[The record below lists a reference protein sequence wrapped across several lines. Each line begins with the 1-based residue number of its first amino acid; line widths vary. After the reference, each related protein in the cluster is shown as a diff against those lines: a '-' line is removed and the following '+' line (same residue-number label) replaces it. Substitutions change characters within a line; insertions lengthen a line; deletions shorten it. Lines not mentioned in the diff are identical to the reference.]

1 MSLIDRGDYSI
12 YGVKKVKSASSFIK
26 MHAVKSAKSR
36 SVIMEAEATTLLKFI
51 KGNQKNQLVIPIYQR
66 LYSWEKEQ
74 CKELWDDIIKIGG
87 NDKMD
92 GHFIGSILYV
102 LDGITHSDNA
112 LLIIDGQQRLTTIT
126 LLLTALRDHL
136 NDEDEFLEKFSCQKI
151 ESDYLINSDKDGDKK
166 FRLILSESDK
176 DTLLSLID
184 ENRRKPSEP
193 SSKIMENF
201 KLFEEWVSNTNKL
214 ETIFKGLEKLMI
226 VWIALKKEK
235 NDPQLI
241 FESMNSKGIELTQTD
256 LIRNY
261 IVMETEIEKQEGFY
275 NKYWRAMEE
284 EFKQNKKWFDRFV
297 RHYLTIK
304 TREIPNINKVY
315 VALKDYRQ
323 KEGIG
328 IEDLLKDLQKYCGY
342 FCQIVFKKEANKDL
356 NKALGFLV
364 DLEMDVIYPLLL
376 ELYSDYSDG
385 VLSKADFIPI
395 IALIESY
402 ICRRAVCGLGTNSLN
417 KVFPSFTKHI
427 QKDEYFKSLKAHF
440 GYLTEKQRFP
450 NNDEFKKLFITIDF
464 YHFKKREYFFERLEN
479 FERKERVYTHEYT
492 IEHIMPQTLTEDTK
506 EWERDLGENFKE
518 IHDKYLH
525 TIGNLTLTGYNSEY
539 SNKSFQEK
547 RDMEGG
553 FKDSPLRLNQGLRDL
568 KSFGEEEIKKRANDL
583 ADLALKIW
591 TYPKLDAETLE
602 KYKPKKDKKEKK
614 VYDLNSYKFGSH
626 SRELFD
632 ILSKGIKAL
641 DEKIVENFNQDYIS
655 YKFSKN
661 FVDIVAQ
668 TKDLKL
674 YLNMPFYELQD
685 EKNLARD
692 MTNKGHLGN
701 GDIEVKLETKENIP
715 YCLGLIKQALEK
727 QMGGRNRQ

>member
-1 MSLIDRGDYSI
+1 MKAD
-12 YGVKKVKSASSFIK
+12 
-26 MHAVKSAKSR
+26 
-36 SVIMEAEATTLLKFI
+36 ATTLLKFI
-51 KGNQKNQLVIPIYQR
+51 EDNQKNQLVIPIYQR
-66 LYSWEKEQ
+66 VYSWEKEQ
-74 CKELWDDIIKIGG
+74 CKQLWDDIIKIGG
-87 NDKMD
+87 DDKMD

-102 LDGITHSDNA
+102 LEGITHSDNA

-126 LLLTALRDHL
+126 LLLTALRNHLSDEVRRKEIEDH
-136 NDEDEFLEKFSCQKI
+136 
-151 ESDYLINSDKDGDKK
+151 YLINSDKDGDKK
-166 FRLILSESDK
+166 FRLILSDSDK

-184 ENRRKPSEP
+184 KDKRKPSEP
-193 SSKIMENF
+193 SSKIVENF
-201 KLFEEWVSNTNKL
+201 KLFEEWVSNTDKL
-214 ETIFKGLEKLMI
+214 EMIFKGLEKLMI
-226 VWIALKKEK
+226 VEIALEK
-235 NDPQLI
+235 GKDDPQLI

-284 EFKQNKKWFDRFV
+284 DFKQNKKLFDRFV

-304 TREIPNINKVY
+304 IREVPNINKVY
-315 VALKDYRQ
+315 VAFKDYRQ

-342 FCQIVFKKEANKDL
+342 FCQIVFKKEADEDL

-376 ELYSDYSDG
+376 ELYSDYSDK
-385 VLSKADFIPI
+385 VLSKADFKSS

-402 ICRRAVCGLGTNSLN
+402 IFRRAVCGLGTNSLN
-417 KVFPSFTKHI
+417 KVFPSFAKHI

-440 GYLTEKQRFP
+440 GSLTEKQRFP
-450 NNDEFKKLFITIDF
+450 NNDEFKDCFITIDF
-464 YHFKKREYFFERLEN
+464 YSFKKNRYFFERLEN
-479 FERKERVYTHEYT
+479 FDRKERVYTREYT
-492 IEHIMPQTLTEDTK
+492 TEHIMPQTLTEQWK
-506 EWERDLGENFKE
+506 KDLGQDHER
-518 IHDKYLH
+518 IHTQYLH
-525 TIGNLTLTGYNSEY
+525 TIGNLTLTGYNPEY

-547 RDMEGG
+547 RGMEKG
-553 FKDSPLRLNQGLRDL
+553 FKNSPLRLNQGLRRDL
-568 KSFGEEEIKKRANDL
+568 ESFGEEEIKKRANDL

-591 TYPKLDAETLE
+591 TYPNLDAETLE

-614 VYDLNSYKFGSH
+614 VYDLNSYKFSSR

-632 ILSKGIKAL
+632 ILSKEIKAL
-641 DEKIVENFNQDYIS
+641 DERITENFNQEYIS
-655 YKFSKN
+655 CVFDKN
-661 FVDIVAQ
+661 FVDIVVQ
-668 TKDLKL
+668 DKGLKL
-674 YLNMPFYELQD
+674 YLNMKFNELQD

-692 MTNKGHLGN
+692 MTSKGHLGN

-727 QMGGRNRQ
+727 QMDGRNRQ

>member
-1 MSLIDRGDYSI
+1 
-12 YGVKKVKSASSFIK
+12 
-26 MHAVKSAKSR
+26 
-36 SVIMEAEATTLLKFI
+36 MEAGVTTLLKFI
-51 KGNQKNQLVIPIYQR
+51 KDNQKNQLVIPIYQR
-66 LYSWEKEQ
+66 LYSWDKEQ
-74 CKELWDDIIKIGG
+74 CKQLWDDIIKIGG

-102 LDGITHSDNA
+102 LDRITHSNNA

-126 LLLTALRDHL
+126 LLLIALRNHL
-136 NDEDEFLEKFSCQKI
+136 SDEVKRKEI
-151 ESDYLINSDKDGDKK
+151 ENHYLINSDKDGDKK

-184 ENRRKPSEP
+184 KDRRKPSEP
-193 SSKIMENF
+193 SSKIVENF
-201 KLFEEWVSNTNKL
+201 KLFEEWISKNTNKL
-214 ETIFKGLEKLMI
+214 ETIFKGLDKLMI
-226 VWIALKKEK
+226 VEIALDKGK
-235 NDPQLI
+235 DDSQLI
-241 FESMNSKGIELTQTD
+241 FESMNSKGMELTQTD

-261 IVMETEIEKQEGFY
+261 IIMETETEKQEGFY

-284 EFKQNKKWFDRFV
+284 NFKQNKKWFDRFV

-315 VALKDYRQ
+315 AAFKDYRQ
-323 KEGIG
+323 KERIG

-342 FCQIVFKKEANKDL
+342 FCRIVFKKEADKDL

-385 VLSKADFIPI
+385 VLSKDDFRRSID
-395 IALIESY
+395 LIESY

-417 KVFPSFTKHI
+417 KVFPSFTRHI

-440 GYLTEKQRFP
+440 GSLTEKQRFP
-450 NNDEFKKLFITIDF
+450 NNDEFRNLFIKIDF
-464 YHFKKREYFFERLEN
+464 YNFQKKKYFFERLN
-479 FERKERVYTHEYT
+479 FDRKEPVNTQECT
-492 IEHIMPQTLTEDTK
+492 IEHIMPQKLTE
-506 EWERDLGENFKE
+506 EWERDLGENFQE

-525 TIGNLTLTGYNSEY
+525 TIGNLTLTGYNPEY
-539 SNKSFQEK
+539 SNNSFQKK

-568 KSFGEEEIKKRANDL
+568 ESFGEEEIKKRANDL
-583 ADLALKIW
+583 ADLALEIW
-591 TYPKLDAETLE
+591 TYPNLNAETLE
-602 KYKPKKDKKEKK
+602 KYKPKKDKKEEK
-614 VYDLNSYKFGSH
+614 VYGLDSYNFGSH

-632 ILSKGIKAL
+632 ILSKEIKAL
-641 DEKIVENFNQDYIS
+641 DEKIAEKFNQDYIS
-655 YKFSKN
+655 YKFNKN
-661 FVDIVAQ
+661 FVDVVVQ

-674 YLNMPFYELQD
+674 YLNMKFNELQD

>member
-1 MSLIDRGDYSI
+1 
-12 YGVKKVKSASSFIK
+12 
-26 MHAVKSAKSR
+26 
-36 SVIMEAEATTLLKFI
+36 MEAHATPLLKFI
-51 KGNQKNQLVIPIYQR
+51 KDNQKNQLVIPIYQR
-66 LYSWEKEQ
+66 VYSWEKEQ

-87 NDKMD
+87 DDQMN

-126 LLLTALRDHL
+126 LLLTALRDHWS
-136 NDEDEFLEKFSCQKI
+136 DKRKEIED
-151 ESDYLINSDKDGDKK
+151 DYLINSDKDGDKK
-166 FRLILSESDK
+166 FRLILSDSDK

-184 ENRRKPSEP
+184 KDKRKPSEP
-193 SSKIMENF
+193 SSKIVENF
-201 KLFEEWVSNTNKL
+201 KFFEKWISENTNKL

-226 VWIALKKEK
+226 VYIALEK
-235 NDPQLI
+235 GKDDPQLI
-241 FESMNSKGIELTQTD
+241 FESMNSKGMELSQTD

-261 IVMETEIEKQEGFY
+261 IVMETEVEKREGFY

-284 EFKQNKKWFDRFV
+284 EFEQNKKLFDRFV

-304 TREIPNINKVY
+304 TRDIPNINKVY
-315 VALKDYRQ
+315 VAFKDYRQ

-342 FCQIVFKKEANKDL
+342 FCQIVFKKEADKDL

-364 DLEMDVIYPLLL
+364 DLEMDVVYPLLL

-385 VLSKADFIPI
+385 VLSKDDFIRS

-402 ICRRAVCGLGTNSLN
+402 ICRRAVCGLGANSLN
-417 KVFPSFTKHI
+417 KVFLSFTKHI

-450 NNDEFKKLFITIDF
+450 NNDEFKNLFITIDF
-464 YHFKKREYFFERLEN
+464 YKFKKREYFFERLEN
-479 FERKERVYTHEYT
+479 FDTKEPVNTQKCT
-492 IEHIMPQTLTEDTK
+492 IEHIMPQTLTE
-506 EWERDLGENFKE
+506 EWERDLGENFQA

-525 TIGNLTLTGYNSEY
+525 TIGNLTLTGYNQEY
-539 SNKSFQEK
+539 SNNSFQEK
-547 RDMEGG
+547 RDMEKG

-568 KSFGEEEIKKRANDL
+568 ESFGEEEIKKRANDL

-591 TYPKLDAETLE
+591 TYPNLDAETLE

-614 VYDLNSYKFGSH
+614 VYDLSSYKFGSH

-632 ILSKGIKAL
+632 ILSKEIKAL
-641 DEKIVENFNQDYIS
+641 DERITESFMKAYIA
-655 YKFSKN
+655 YKFKTN
-661 FVDIVAQ
+661 FVDIVVQ
-668 TKDLKL
+668 NKDLKL
-674 YLNMPFYELQD
+674 YLNMKFNELQD
-685 EKNLARD
+685 EKNLASD
-692 MTNKGHLGN
+692 ATNKHHNGN
-701 GDIEVKLETKENIP
+701 GDIEVKLETKENIL

>member
-12 YGVKKVKSASSFIK
+12 YGVKKVKSVSSFIK

-36 SVIMEAEATTLLKFI
+36 SAIMEAYATTLLNFI
-51 KGNQKNQLVIPIYQR
+51 KDNQKNQLVIPIYQR
-66 LYSWEKEQ
+66 LYSWEKKQCEQ
-74 CKELWDDIIKIGG
+74 LWDDIIKIGG

-102 LDGITHSDNA
+102 LDRITHSNNA

-126 LLLTALRDHL
+126 LLLIALRNHLSDEVKREEIEDH
-136 NDEDEFLEKFSCQKI
+136 
-151 ESDYLINSDKDGDKK
+151 YLINSDKDGDKK

-184 ENRRKPSEP
+184 KDRRKPSEP
-193 SSKIMENF
+193 SSKIVKNF
-201 KLFEEWVSNTNKL
+201 KLFEEWVSKNIDKL
-214 ETIFKGLEKLMI
+214 ETIFKGLDKLMI
-226 VWIALKKEK
+226 VEIALEK
-235 NDPQLI
+235 GKDDPQLI
-241 FESMNSKGIELTQTD
+241 FESMNSKGVELTQTD
-256 LIRNY
+256 LTRNY

-275 NKYWRAMEE
+275 NKYWRAIEE
-284 EFKQNKKWFDRFV
+284 EFKQNKKLFDRFV

-304 TREIPNINKVY
+304 TREIPKINEVY
-315 VALKDYRQ
+315 VKLKDYRQ

-342 FCQIVFKKEANKDL
+342 FCQIAFKKEANEDL

-385 VLSKADFIPI
+385 VLSKDDFRRS

-402 ICRRAVCGLGTNSLN
+402 ICRRKVCGIPPNGLN
-417 KVFPSFTKHI
+417 KFFASFARYI
-427 QKDEYFKSLKAHF
+427 QKDEYFKSLEAHF
-440 GYLTEKQRFP
+440 LLLKGNQRFP
-450 NNDEFKKLFITIDF
+450 NNDEFRNLFITIDF
-464 YHFKKREYFFERLEN
+464 YNSKEKKYFFERLEN
-479 FERKERVYTHEYT
+479 FDTKEPVNTQKCT
-492 IEHIMPQTLTEDTK
+492 IEHIMPRELTE
-506 EWERDLGENFKE
+506 EWERDLGENFQE

-525 TIGNLTLTGYNSEY
+525 TIGNLTLTGYNSTY

-547 RDMEGG
+547 QGMEKG

-568 KSFGEEEIKKRANDL
+568 ESFGEEEIKKRAKDL

-591 TYPKLDAETLE
+591 TYPNLNAETLE

-632 ILSKGIKAL
+632 ILRKEIKAL
-641 DEKIVENFNQDYIS
+641 DEKIAEKFNKMYIS

-661 FVDIVAQ
+661 FVDIVPQ
-668 TKDLKL
+668 KNELKL
-674 YLNMPFYELQD
+674 CLHMKFNELQD

-692 MTNKGHLGN
+692 MTNRGHWGN
-701 GDIEVKLETKENIP
+701 GGIEVKLETKENIP

>member
-1 MSLIDRGDYSI
+1 MKADKNTLLN
-12 YGVKKVKSASSFIK
+12 FIK
-26 MHAVKSAKSR
+26 D
-36 SVIMEAEATTLLKFI
+36 
-51 KGNQKNQLVIPIYQR
+51 NQKNQLVIPIYQR

-74 CKELWDDIIKIGG
+74 CKQLWDDIIKVGG

-102 LDGITHSDNA
+102 LDGFTHSDNP

-136 NDEDEFLEKFSCQKI
+136 NDEYEFLKKFSYQKI
-151 ESDYLINSDKDGDKK
+151 QNDYLINSDKDGDKK

-184 ENRRKPSEP
+184 KDKRKPSEP
-193 SSKIMENF
+193 SSKIVENF
-201 KLFEEWVSNTNKL
+201 KLFEEWVSNTDEL

-226 VWIALKKEK
+226 VEIALEK
-235 NDPQLI
+235 GKDDPQLI
-241 FESMNSKGIELTQTD
+241 FESMNSKGMELTQTD

-261 IVMETEIEKQEGFY
+261 IVMETEIEKQEFFY
-275 NKYWRAMEE
+275 NKYWRAMEK

-304 TREIPNINKVY
+304 TREIPKINKVY
-315 VALKDYRQ
+315 VAFKDYRQ

-342 FCQIVFKKEANKDL
+342 FCRIVFKKEADKDL

-385 VLSKADFIPI
+385 VLSKDDFRRS

-402 ICRRAVCGLGTNSLN
+402 ICRRAVCGLGANSLN

-440 GYLTEKQRFP
+440 GYLTKKQRFP
-450 NNDEFKKLFITIDF
+450 NNDEFKDLFITIDF
-464 YHFKKREYFFERLEN
+464 YKFRKKEYFFERLEN
-479 FERKERVYTHEYT
+479 FDRKERVYTHEYT
-492 IEHIMPQTLTEDTK
+492 TEHIMPQTLTE
-506 EWERDLGENFKE
+506 EWERDLGENFQE
-518 IHDKYLH
+518 IHNKYLH
-525 TIGNLTLTGYNSEY
+525 TIGNLTLTGYNPEY

-547 RDMEGG
+547 QGMEKG
-553 FKDSPLRLNQGLRDL
+553 FKNSPLRLNQSLRDL

-614 VYDLNSYKFGSH
+614 VYDLSSYKFRSR

-641 DEKIVENFNQDYIS
+641 DERITESFMNAYIA
-655 YKFSKN
+655 YKFKTN
-661 FVDIVAQ
+661 FVDIVVQ

-674 YLNMPFYELQD
+674 YLNMKFNELQD
-685 EKNLARD
+685 EKNLASD
-692 MTNKGHLGN
+692 ATNKHHNGN
-701 GDIEVKLETKENIP
+701 GNIEVKLETKENIP

>member
-1 MSLIDRGDYSI
+1 
-12 YGVKKVKSASSFIK
+12 
-26 MHAVKSAKSR
+26 
-36 SVIMEAEATTLLKFI
+36 MEADVTTLLNFI
-51 KGNQKNQLVIPIYQR
+51 KGNQNNQLVIPIYQR
-66 LYSWEKEQ
+66 LYSWDKEQ
-74 CKELWDDIIKIGG
+74 CKQLWDDIVKTGG
-87 NDKMD
+87 SDQIE

-102 LDGITHSDNA
+102 LDGITHSDNT

-126 LLLTALRDHL
+126 LLLTALRDHWS
-136 NDEDEFLEKFSCQKI
+136 DKRKEI
-151 ESDYLINSDKDGDKK
+151 ENHYLINSDKDGDKK
-166 FRLILSESDK
+166 FRLILSEPDK
-176 DTLLSLID
+176 DTLIYLID
-184 ENRRKPSEP
+184 KDRRKPSDP

-201 KLFEEWVSNTNKL
+201 KLFEEWIRKNTDKL
-214 ETIFKGLEKLMI
+214 ETIFKGLDKLTI
-226 VWIALKKEK
+226 VWISLEKKD
-235 NDPQLI
+235 DPQLV

-284 EFKQNKKWFDRFV
+284 DFKQNKKLFDRFV

-304 TREIPNINKVY
+304 TKIPNINKVY
-315 VALKDYRQ
+315 VAFKDYWQ

-342 FCQIVFKKEANKDL
+342 FCQIVFKKEADKDL

-450 NNDEFKKLFITIDF
+450 NNDEFKDCFITIDF
-464 YHFKKREYFFERLEN
+464 YKFQKNRYFFERLEN

-492 IEHIMPQTLTEDTK
+492 IEHIMPQTLKE
-506 EWERDLGENFKE
+506 EWERDLGENFQE

-525 TIGNLTLTGYNSEY
+525 TIGNLTLTGYNTEY
-539 SNKSFQEK
+539 SNNSFQEK
-547 RDMEGG
+547 RDMEKG

-602 KYKPKKDKKEKK
+602 KCKPKKDKKEKK
-614 VYDLNSYKFGSH
+614 VYDLSSYKFGSH

-632 ILSKGIKAL
+632 ILSKEIKAL
-641 DEKIVENFNQDYIS
+641 DERITESFMKAYIT
-655 YKFSKN
+655 YKFNTIFTSIVPSK
-661 FVDIVAQ
+661 DEL
-668 TKDLKL
+668 TLMLKIK
-674 YLNMPFYELQD
+674 FSELQNEIK
-685 EKNLARD
+685 EKLTIRD
-692 MTNKGHLGN
+692 VSNIGHACV
-701 GDIEVKLETKENIP
+701 GDIEVKLETKEDIP

>member
-1 MSLIDRGDYSI
+1 MKAD
-12 YGVKKVKSASSFIK
+12 
-26 MHAVKSAKSR
+26 
-36 SVIMEAEATTLLKFI
+36 ATTLLRFFEE
-51 KGNQKNQLVIPIYQR
+51 NQNNQFVIPIYQR
-66 LYSWEKEQ
+66 LYSWKKEQ
-74 CKELWDDIIKIGG
+74 CKQLWDDIIKIGG
-87 NDKMD
+87 NDKMN

-102 LDGITHSDNA
+102 RVDATHSSP

-126 LLLTALRDHL
+126 LLFIALRNHL
-136 NDEDEFLEKFSCQKI
+136 SEEVEILEKFSRKEI
-151 ESDYLINSDKDGDKK
+151 ESYLINSDKDGDKK

-184 ENRRKPSEP
+184 KDRRKPSEP
-193 SSKIMENF
+193 SLKIMENF
-201 KLFEEWVSNTNKL
+201 KLFEEWIRKNTDKL

-226 VWIALKKEK
+226 VWIALEK
-235 NDPQLI
+235 GKDDPQLI

-261 IVMETEIEKQEGFY
+261 IVMETEVEKQEDFY
-275 NKYWRAMEE
+275 NQYWRAMEE
-284 EFKQNKKWFDRFV
+284 NFKQSEKQSKKEDLFNKFV

-304 TREIPNINKVY
+304 TGKIPNEKRVY
-315 VALKDYRQ
+315 EAFKDYQQ
-323 KEGIG
+323 KEGIE

-342 FCQIVFKKEANKDL
+342 FCQIAFKKEADKDL
-356 NKALGFLV
+356 NKALSFLV
-364 DLEMDVIYPLLL
+364 DLEMDVVYPLLL

-385 VLSKADFIPI
+385 VLSKQDFIPI

-402 ICRRAVCGLGTNSLN
+402 IFRRAVCGLGANSLN

-464 YHFKKREYFFERLEN
+464 YHFKRKKYFFERLEN
-479 FERKERVYTHEYT
+479 FNTKEPVNTKECT
-492 IEHIMPQTLTEDTK
+492 IEHIMPQTLTS
-506 EWERDLGENFKE
+506 EWKRDLGENFQA

-525 TIGNLTLTGYNSEY
+525 TIGNLTLTGYNKEY
-539 SNKSFQEK
+539 SNNSFQEK
-547 RDMEGG
+547 RDMEKG
-553 FKDSPLRLNQGLRDL
+553 FKQSSLKLNQGLKDL
-568 KSFGEEEIKKRANDL
+568 EVFGEKQIEKRANDL
-583 ADLALKIW
+583 ADWALKIW

-602 KYKPKKDKKEKK
+602 KYKPKKEKK
-614 VYDLNSYKFGSH
+614 VYDLSSYKFGSH

-632 ILSKGIKAL
+632 ILSKEIKAL
-641 DEKIVENFNQDYIS
+641 DERITEKFNQEYIS
-655 YKFSKN
+655 YKFKTN
-661 FVDIVAQ
+661 FVDIVVQ

-674 YLNMPFYELQD
+674 YLNMKFHELQD
-685 EKNLARD
+685 EKNLASD
-692 MTNKGHLGN
+692 MTDKHHNGN
-701 GDIEVKLETKENIP
+701 GDIEIKLETKESIP

>member
-1 MSLIDRGDYSI
+1 MKAD
-12 YGVKKVKSASSFIK
+12 
-26 MHAVKSAKSR
+26 
-36 SVIMEAEATTLLKFI
+36 ATPLLNFI

-66 LYSWEKEQ
+66 VYSWEKEQ
-74 CKELWDDIIKIGG
+74 CKQLWDDIIKIGG

-92 GHFIGSILYV
+92 RHFIGSILYV
-102 LDGITHSDNA
+102 LDGITHSDNV

-126 LLLTALRDHL
+126 LLLTALRDHWS
-136 NDEDEFLEKFSCQKI
+136 DKCKEI
-151 ESDYLINSDKDGDKK
+151 ENHYLINSNKDGDKK

-176 DTLLSLID
+176 DTLLYLID
-184 ENRRKPSEP
+184 KDKRKPSEL
-193 SSKIMENF
+193 SLKIVENF
-201 KLFEEWVSNTNKL
+201 KLFEEWVSNTDKL

-226 VWIALKKEK
+226 VEIALKKGK
-235 NDPQLI
+235 DDPQLV
-241 FESMNSKGIELTQTD
+241 FESMNSKGIDLTQTD

-261 IVMETEIEKQEGFY
+261 ILMGLEPEKQKIFY
-275 NKYWRAMEE
+275 KKYWRAMEE
-284 EFKQNKKWFDRFV
+284 DFKQNETLFNRFV

-315 VALKDYRQ
+315 EAFKRYQQER
-323 KEGIG
+323 G
-328 IEDLLKDLQKYCGY
+328 IETEALLQDLQKYCGF
-342 FCQIVFKKEANKDL
+342 FCQIVFKKEDDKDL

-364 DLEMDVIYPLLL
+364 DLERDVIYPLLL

-385 VLSKADFIPI
+385 VLSKQDFIPI
-395 IALIESY
+395 IYLTESY
-402 ICRRAVCGLGTNSLN
+402 ICRRAVCGLGTNGLN
-417 KVFPSFTKHI
+417 KIFASFTKKI
-427 QKDEYFKSLKAHF
+427 NKDQYLESIKAHF
-440 GYLTEKQRFP
+440 LSLETTKGKFP
-450 NNDEFKKLFITIDF
+450 KDSEFKNLFITIDF
-464 YHFKKREYFFERLEN
+464 YNLKEKKYFFERLEN

-492 IEHIMPQTLTEDTK
+492 TEHIMPQKLTEETE

-539 SNKSFQEK
+539 SNKSFKEK
-547 RDMEGG
+547 QGMEKG

-568 KSFGEEEIKKRANDL
+568 ESFGEEEIKKRANDL

-602 KYKPKKDKKEKK
+602 KYKPKKEKK
-614 VYDLNSYKFGSH
+614 AYDLSSYKFGSH

-632 ILSKGIKAL
+632 ILREKIKAF
-641 DEKIVENFNQDYIS
+641 DEKILEKFNKMCIS
-655 YKFSKN
+655 YKFDTN
-661 FVDIVAQ
+661 FVSIVP
-668 TKDLKL
+668 LKNGGLNL

-685 EKNLARD
+685 EKNLARKA
-692 MTNKGHLGN
+692 KGNYGN

>member
-1 MSLIDRGDYSI
+1 MKAD
-12 YGVKKVKSASSFIK
+12 
-26 MHAVKSAKSR
+26 
-36 SVIMEAEATTLLKFI
+36 ATPLLKFI
-51 KGNQKNQLVIPIYQR
+51 KDNQKNQLVIPIYQR
-66 LYSWEKEQ
+66 VYSWEKEQ

-102 LDGITHSDNA
+102 LDGIKHSDNA

-126 LLLTALRDHL
+126 LLLTALRDHWS
-136 NDEDEFLEKFSCQKI
+136 DKRKEIED
-151 ESDYLINSDKDGDKK
+151 DYLINSDKDGDKK
-166 FRLILSESDK
+166 FRLILSDSDK

-184 ENRRKPSEP
+184 KDRRKPSEP
-193 SSKIMENF
+193 SSKIVENF
-201 KLFEEWVSNTNKL
+201 KLFGEWISRISKKTGKL
-214 ETIFKGLEKLMI
+214 ETIFKGLKKLMI
-226 VWIALKKEK
+226 VEIALEK
-235 NDPQLI
+235 GKDDPQLI
-241 FESMNSKGIELTQTD
+241 FESMNSKGMELTQTD

-261 IVMETEIEKQEGFY
+261 IVMETEIEKKEGFY

-284 EFKQNKKWFDRFV
+284 EFKQNKKLFDRFV

-323 KEGIG
+323 KEGIA

-342 FCQIVFKKEANKDL
+342 FCRIVFKKEDDKDL
-356 NKALGFLV
+356 NKALSFLV

-440 GYLTEKQRFP
+440 GSLTEKQRFP
-450 NNDEFKKLFITIDF
+450 NDDEFKNSFIMIDF
-464 YHFKKREYFFERLEN
+464 YKFQKKEYFFERLEN
-479 FERKERVYTHEYT
+479 FDTKEPVNTKGLT
-492 IEHIMPQTLTEDTK
+492 IEHIMPQELTE

-518 IHDKYLH
+518 IHNKYLH
-525 TIGNLTLTGYNSEY
+525 TIGNLTKTGYNPEY
-539 SNKSFQEK
+539 RNKSFQEK
-547 RDMEGG
+547 RDMEKG
-553 FKDSPLRLNQGLRDL
+553 FKDSPLRLNQSLRDL

-583 ADLALKIW
+583 AHLALKIW
-591 TYPKLDAETLE
+591 IYPNLDAETQE
-602 KYKPKKDKKEKK
+602 KYKPKKEKKEKK
-614 VYDLNSYKFGSH
+614 VYDLSSYKFGSH

-641 DEKIVENFNQDYIS
+641 DERITESFMKAYIA
-655 YKFSKN
+655 YKFKTN
-661 FVDIVAQ
+661 FVDIVVQ
-668 TKDLKL
+668 NKDLKL
-674 YLNMPFYELQD
+674 YLNMKFNELQD
-685 EKNLARD
+685 EKNLASD
-692 MTNKGHLGN
+692 ATNKHHNGN
-701 GDIEVKLETKENIP
+701 GDIEVKLKTKENIP

>member
-1 MSLIDRGDYSI
+1 MKAD
-12 YGVKKVKSASSFIK
+12 V
-26 MHAVKSAKSR
+26 
-36 SVIMEAEATTLLKFI
+36 TTLLNFI
-51 KGNQKNQLVIPIYQR
+51 KDNQKNQLVIPIYQR

-74 CKELWDDIIKIGG
+74 CKQLWDDIIKIGG
-87 NDKMD
+87 DDKMD

-102 LDGITHSDNA
+102 LDRITHSNNV
-112 LLIIDGQQRLTTIT
+112 LFIIDGQQRLTTIT
-126 LLLTALRDHL
+126 LLLIALRNHLSDEVKRKEIEDH
-136 NDEDEFLEKFSCQKI
+136 
-151 ESDYLINSDKDGDKK
+151 YLINSDKDGDKK

-184 ENRRKPSEP
+184 KDKRKPSEP
-193 SSKIMENF
+193 SSKIVENF
-201 KLFEEWVSNTNKL
+201 KLFEEWIRKNTNQL

-226 VWIALKKEK
+226 VYIALEK
-235 NDPQLI
+235 GKDDPQLI

-261 IVMETEIEKQEGFY
+261 IVMETEIEKQKVFY
-275 NKYWRAMEE
+275 NKYWRTMEE

-304 TREIPNINKVY
+304 TRIPNINKVY

-342 FCQIVFKKEANKDL
+342 FCQIAFKKETDKDL

-376 ELYSDYSDG
+376 ELYSDYSDR

-440 GYLTEKQRFP
+440 GSLTEKQRFP
-450 NNDEFKKLFITIDF
+450 NNDEFKDCFITIDF
-464 YHFKKREYFFERLEN
+464 YSFKKKKYFFERLEN
-479 FERKERVYTHEYT
+479 FNTKEPVNTKEYT
-492 IEHIMPQTLTEDTK
+492 TEHIMPQTLTE
-506 EWERDLGENFKE
+506 EWERDLGENFQA

-525 TIGNLTLTGYNSEY
+525 TIGNLTLTGYNTEY
-539 SNKSFQEK
+539 SNRSFQEK
-547 RDMEGG
+547 KGMEKG
-553 FKDSPLRLNQGLRDL
+553 FKNSPLRLNQGLSDL

-591 TYPKLDAETLE
+591 TYPNLDAETLE
-602 KYKPKKDKKEKK
+602 KYKPKKDKKEKE
-614 VYDLNSYKFGSH
+614 VYNLSSYKFSSH

-632 ILSKGIKAL
+632 ILSKEIKAL
-641 DEKIVENFNQDYIS
+641 DERITENFNQDYIS

-661 FVDIVAQ
+661 FVDIVVQ
-668 TKDLKL
+668 NKDLKL
-674 YLNMPFYELQD
+674 YLNMKFNELQD

-701 GDIEVKLETKENIP
+701 GNIEVKLETKENIP

>member
-1 MSLIDRGDYSI
+1 MEADVITLLN
-12 YGVKKVKSASSFIK
+12 FIK
-26 MHAVKSAKSR
+26 D
-36 SVIMEAEATTLLKFI
+36 
-51 KGNQKNQLVIPIYQR
+51 NQKNQLVIPIYQR

-74 CKELWDDIIKIGG
+74 CKQLWDDIIKIGG

-92 GHFIGSILYV
+92 GHFIGSILYM
-102 LDGITHSDNA
+102 LDRITHSNNV

-126 LLLTALRDHL
+126 LLLVALRNHLSDEVKRKEIEDH
-136 NDEDEFLEKFSCQKI
+136 
-151 ESDYLINSDKDGDKK
+151 YLINSDKDGDKK

-176 DTLLSLID
+176 NTLLSLID
-184 ENRRKPSEP
+184 KDRRKPSES
-193 SSKIMENF
+193 SSKIVENF
-201 KLFEEWVSNTNKL
+201 KLFEEWVSNTDKL

-226 VWIALKKEK
+226 VGIALEK
-235 NDPQLI
+235 GKDEPQLI
-241 FESMNSKGIELTQTD
+241 FESMNSKGIELAQTD
-256 LIRNY
+256 LIRND
-261 IVMETEIEKQEGFY
+261 IVMETEIEKKEGFY

-284 EFKQNKKWFDRFV
+284 EFKQNKKLFDRFV

-315 VALKDYRQ
+315 VALKDYQQ
-323 KEGIG
+323 KERIG

-342 FCQIVFKKEANKDL
+342 FCRIIFKKEANKDL

-364 DLEMDVIYPLLL
+364 DLKMDVIYPLLL

-385 VLSKADFIPI
+385 VLSKDDFIPI

-440 GYLTEKQRFP
+440 CSLTEKQRFP
-450 NNDEFKKLFITIDF
+450 NNDEFKNLFITIDF
-464 YHFKKREYFFERLEN
+464 YKFKKNQYFFERLEK
-479 FERKERVYTHEYT
+479 FDTKEPVNTEGLT
-492 IEHIMPQTLTEDTK
+492 TEHIMPQELTE
-506 EWERDLGENFKE
+506 EWERDLGENFQE
-518 IHDKYLH
+518 IHNKYLH
-525 TIGNLTLTGYNSEY
+525 TIGNLTKTGYNSTY
-539 SNKSFQEK
+539 RDKSFQEK
-547 RDMEGG
+547 RGMEKG
-553 FKDSPLRLNQGLRDL
+553 FKNSPLRLNQSLRDL
-568 KSFGEEEIKKRANDL
+568 ESFGEEEIKKRANDL

-614 VYDLNSYKFGSH
+614 VYDLSSYKFGSH

-641 DEKIVENFNQDYIS
+641 DERITENFNQDYIS
-655 YKFSKN
+655 YKFKTN
-661 FVDIVAQ
+661 FVDIVVQ
-668 TKDLKL
+668 TENLKL
-674 YLNMPFYELQD
+674 YLNMKFNELQD

>member
-1 MSLIDRGDYSI
+1 
-12 YGVKKVKSASSFIK
+12 
-26 MHAVKSAKSR
+26 
-36 SVIMEAEATTLLKFI
+36 MEAKATTLLNFI
-51 KGNQKNQLVIPIYQR
+51 KDNQNNQLVIPIYQR

-74 CKELWDDIIKIGG
+74 CKQLWDDIIKIGG

-102 LDGITHSDNA
+102 LDGITHSNNA

-126 LLLTALRDHL
+126 LLLTALRNHLSDEVKRKEIEDH
-136 NDEDEFLEKFSCQKI
+136 
-151 ESDYLINSDKDGDKK
+151 YLINSDKDSDKK

-184 ENRRKPSEP
+184 KDRRKPSEL
-193 SSKIMENF
+193 SSKIVENF
-201 KLFEEWVSNTNKL
+201 KLFEEWVSKNTDEL

-226 VWIALKKEK
+226 VEIALEK
-235 NDPQLI
+235 RKDDPQLI
-241 FESMNSKGIELTQTD
+241 FESMNSKGMELAQTD

-284 EFKQNKKWFDRFV
+284 KFKQNKKWFDRFV

-304 TREIPNINKVY
+304 TRGIPNIDKVY

-356 NKALGFLV
+356 NKKANKELNKALGFLV
-364 DLEMDVIYPLLL
+364 DLETDVIYPLLL

-385 VLSKADFIPI
+385 VLSENDFKSSIE
-395 IALIESY
+395 LIESY
-402 ICRRAVCGLGTNSLN
+402 IFRRAVCGLGTNSLN
-417 KVFPSFTKHI
+417 KVFPSFTKKI
-427 QKDEYFKSLKAHF
+427 NKVQYLESIKAHF
-440 GYLTEKQRFP
+440 VCLTEKQRFP
-450 NNDEFKKLFITIDF
+450 NNDEFKNLFITIDF
-464 YHFKKREYFFERLEN
+464 YHFQKREYFLERLEN

-492 IEHIMPQTLTEDTK
+492 IEHIMPQKLTE
-506 EWERDLGENFKE
+506 EWEKDLGQDHER
-518 IHDKYLH
+518 IHTQYLH
-525 TIGNLTLTGYNSEY
+525 TIGNLTLTGYNPEY

-547 RDMEGG
+547 QGMEKG
-553 FKDSPLRLNQGLRDL
+553 FKDSPLRLNQSLRGLE
-568 KSFGEEEIKKRANDL
+568 SFGEKEIEKRANDL
-583 ADLALKIW
+583 ADWALKIW

-614 VYDLNSYKFGSH
+614 VYDLSSYKFGSH

-632 ILSKGIKAL
+632 ILRERIKAL

-655 YKFSKN
+655 YKFGKN
-661 FVDIVAQ
+661 FVDIVVQ
-668 TKDLKL
+668 NKDLKL
-674 YLNMPFYELQD
+674 YLNMKFNELQD

>member
-1 MSLIDRGDYSI
+1 
-12 YGVKKVKSASSFIK
+12 
-26 MHAVKSAKSR
+26 
-36 SVIMEAEATTLLKFI
+36 ME
-51 KGNQKNQLVIPIYQR
+51 
-66 LYSWEKEQ
+66 S
-74 CKELWDDIIKIGG
+74 
-87 NDKMD
+87 
-92 GHFIGSILYV
+92 
-102 LDGITHSDNA
+102 
-112 LLIIDGQQRLTTIT
+112 
-126 LLLTALRDHL
+126 
-136 NDEDEFLEKFSCQKI
+136 
-151 ESDYLINSDKDGDKK
+151 YLINSGNDGDKK

-176 DTLLSLID
+176 DTLLFLID
-184 ENRRKPSEP
+184 KDRRKPSEP
-193 SSKIMENF
+193 SLKIVENF
-201 KLFEEWVSNTNKL
+201 KLFEEWIRKNTDKL

-226 VWIALKKEK
+226 VWIALTKGED
-235 NDPQLI
+235 DPQLI

-261 IVMETEIEKQEGFY
+261 IVMETEVEKQGVFY
-275 NKYWRAMEE
+275 NNWRAMEE
-284 EFKQNKKWFDRFV
+284 NFKQNEKQDKKLFDRFV

-304 TREIPNINKVY
+304 TRKIPNINKVY
-315 VALKDYRQ
+315 ADFKDYQQ
-323 KEGIG
+323 KERIK

-342 FCQIVFKKEANKDL
+342 FCQIKFKKEEADERL

-376 ELYSDYSDG
+376 ELYSDCKG
-385 VLSKADFIPI
+385 RVLSEQDFISI

-402 ICRRAVCGLGTNSLN
+402 LCRRAVCGLGTNSLN
-417 KVFPSFTKHI
+417 KVFPSFTRHI
-427 QKDEYFKSLKAHF
+427 QKDEYFKSLKVHF
-440 GYLTEKQRFP
+440 GSLTEKQRFP
-450 NNDEFKKLFITIDF
+450 NDDEFKDRLITIDF
-464 YHFKKREYFFERLEN
+464 YNKFKKKTKCFLERLEN
-479 FERKERVYTHEYT
+479 FDTEEPVDTKGLT
-492 IEHIMPQTLTEDTK
+492 IEHIMPQELTE
-506 EWERDLGENFKE
+506 EWERDLGENFQA

-525 TIGNLTLTGYNSEY
+525 TIGNLTLTGYNQKY
-539 SNKSFQEK
+539 GNKSFQEK
-547 RDMEGG
+547 QGMEGG
-553 FKDSPLRLNQGLRDL
+553 FKDSPLRLNRGLRDL
-568 KSFGEEEIKKRANDL
+568 ASFGEKEIKKRANDL

-614 VYDLNSYKFGSH
+614 VYDLSSYNFGSH

-641 DEKIVENFNQDYIS
+641 DERITENFNQDYIS

-661 FVDIVAQ
+661 FVDIVVQ

-674 YLNMPFYELQD
+674 YLNMKFNELQD

-727 QMGGRNRQ
+727 QMGGRNKQ

>member
-1 MSLIDRGDYSI
+1 MD
-12 YGVKKVKSASSFIK
+12 
-26 MHAVKSAKSR
+26 
-36 SVIMEAEATTLLKFI
+36 AEATTLLEFFK
-51 KGNQKNQLVIPIYQR
+51 QTQTNQLVIPVYQR
-66 LYSWEKEQ
+66 VYSWDKEQ
-74 CKELWDDIIKIGG
+74 CKQLWDDIIKIGG
-87 NDKMD
+87 NDKAN
-92 GHFIGSILYV
+92 GHFIGFILYV
-102 LDGITHSDNA
+102 LDSITHSNNT

-126 LLLTALRDHL
+126 LLLTALRNHL
-136 NDEDEFLEKFSCQKI
+136 SDEVKRKEI
-151 ESDYLINSDKDGDKK
+151 ESYLINSNKDGDKK

-184 ENRRKPSEP
+184 KNKRKPSEP
-193 SSKIMENF
+193 SVKIVENF
-201 KLFEEWVSNTNKL
+201 ELFKKWISENTDKL

-226 VWIALKKEK
+226 VEIALEK
-235 NDPQLI
+235 GKDDPQLI
-241 FESMNSKGIELTQTD
+241 FESMNSKGIELAQTD

-284 EFKQNKKWFDRFV
+284 EFKQNEKWFDRFV

-323 KEGIG
+323 KERIG

-342 FCQIVFKKEANKDL
+342 FCQIAFKKEANKDL

-385 VLSKADFIPI
+385 VLSKDDFIPI
-395 IALIESY
+395 IALTESY
-402 ICRRAVCGLGTNSLN
+402 LYRRAVCGLSTNSLN

-427 QKDEYFKSLKAHF
+427 QKNEYFESLKAHF
-440 GYLTEKQRFP
+440 GSLTNNQRFP
-450 NNDEFKKLFITIDF
+450 DDDEFKNLFITIDF
-464 YHFKKREYFFERLEN
+464 YKFKKREYFFERLEN
-479 FERKERVYTHEYT
+479 FDRKERVYTREYT
-492 IEHIMPQTLTEDTK
+492 TEHIMPQKLTE
-506 EWERDLGENFKE
+506 EWEKVLGQDHER
-518 IHDKYLH
+518 IHTQYLH
-525 TIGNLTLTGYNSEY
+525 TIGNLTLTGYNQEY
-539 SNKSFQEK
+539 SNNSFQEK
-547 RDMEGG
+547 RDMENG
-553 FKDSPLRLNQGLRDL
+553 FKQSPLKLNQSLKDL
-568 KSFGEEEIKKRANDL
+568 ESFGEKEIEKRANDL
-583 ADLALKIW
+583 ADWALKIW

-602 KYKPKKDKKEKK
+602 KYKQKGKREKK
-614 VYDLNSYKFGSH
+614 VYDLSSYKFGSH

-632 ILSKGIKAL
+632 ILSKEIKAL
-641 DEKIVENFNQDYIS
+641 DKKIAEKINQDYTS
-655 YKFSKN
+655 YIFDKN
-661 FVDIVAQ
+661 FVDIVVQ

-674 YLNMPFYELQD
+674 YLNMPFNELQD

-701 GDIEVKLETKENIP
+701 GDIEVKLETKEDIP

>member
-1 MSLIDRGDYSI
+1 
-12 YGVKKVKSASSFIK
+12 
-26 MHAVKSAKSR
+26 
-36 SVIMEAEATTLLKFI
+36 MEADATTLLNFI
-51 KGNQKNQLVIPIYQR
+51 KDNQKNQLVIPIYQR

-74 CKELWDDIIKIGG
+74 CKQLWDDIIKIGG

-92 GHFIGSILYV
+92 GHFIGFILYV
-102 LDGITHSDNA
+102 LDGKKHSGNL

-126 LLLTALRDHL
+126 LLLIALRDHL
-136 NDEDEFLEKFSCQKI
+136 NDEDKRKEI
-151 ESDYLINSDKDGDKK
+151 ENHYLINSDEKGDKK
-166 FRLILSESDK
+166 FRLILSESDR

-184 ENRRKPSEP
+184 KDRRKPSEP
-193 SSKIMENF
+193 SSKIVENF
-201 KLFEEWVSNTNKL
+201 KLFEEWVSKNTDKL
-214 ETIFKGLEKLMI
+214 ETIFKGLEKLTI
-226 VWIALKKEK
+226 VWIALEKEK
-235 NDPQLI
+235 EKDDPQLI
-241 FESMNSKGIELTQTD
+241 FESMNSKGMELAQTD

-342 FCQIVFKKEANKDL
+342 FCQIVFKKEADKDL

-385 VLSKADFIPI
+385 VLSKDDFRCS

-402 ICRRAVCGLGTNSLN
+402 ICRRKVCELGTNSLN
-417 KVFPSFTKHI
+417 KVFPSFTRHI

-450 NNDEFKKLFITIDF
+450 NNDEFKDCFITIDF
-464 YHFKKREYFFERLEN
+464 YKFKKREYFFERLEN
-479 FERKERVYTHEYT
+479 FDRKERVYTHEYT
-492 IEHIMPQTLTEDTK
+492 IEHIMPQTLTE
-506 EWERDLGENFKE
+506 EWKRDLGENFKE
-518 IHDKYLH
+518 IHNKYLH
-525 TIGNLTLTGYNSEY
+525 TIGNLTLTGYNHEY

-547 RDMEGG
+547 RGMEGG
-553 FKDSPLRLNQGLRDL
+553 FKNSPLKLNQGLRDL
-568 KSFGEEEIKKRANDL
+568 ESFFGEEEIKKRANDL

-591 TYPKLDAETLE
+591 TYPNLNAETLE

-632 ILSKGIKAL
+632 ILSKEIKAL

-661 FVDIVAQ
+661 FVDIVVQ
-668 TKDLKL
+668 DKGLKL
-674 YLNMPFYELQD
+674 YLNMKFNELQD

>member
-1 MSLIDRGDYSI
+1 
-12 YGVKKVKSASSFIK
+12 
-26 MHAVKSAKSR
+26 
-36 SVIMEAEATTLLKFI
+36 MEADATTLLKFI
-51 KGNQKNQLVIPIYQR
+51 NDNQKNQLVIPIYQR
-66 LYSWEKEQ
+66 VYSWEKKQ
-74 CKELWDDIIKIGG
+74 CKQLWDDIIKVGG
-87 NDKMD
+87 DDKMD

-102 LDGITHSDNA
+102 LDRITHSNNA

-126 LLLTALRDHL
+126 LLLTALRNHLSDEVKRKEIEDH
-136 NDEDEFLEKFSCQKI
+136 
-151 ESDYLINSDKDGDKK
+151 YLINSDKDGDKK

-184 ENRRKPSEP
+184 KDRRKPSEP
-193 SSKIMENF
+193 SSKIVENF
-201 KLFEEWVSNTNKL
+201 KLFEEWIRKNTNQL

-226 VWIALKKEK
+226 VEIALEK
-235 NDPQLI
+235 GKDDPQLI

-261 IVMETEIEKQEGFY
+261 IVMETEIEKQESFY
-275 NKYWRAMEE
+275 NKYWNKYWRAMEE

-315 VALKDYRQ
+315 VALKDYQQ

-342 FCQIVFKKEANKDL
+342 FCQIVFKKEDDKDL

-376 ELYSDYSDG
+376 ELYSDYNDG
-385 VLSKADFIPI
+385 VLSKNDFRPS

-402 ICRRAVCGLGTNSLN
+402 ICRRAVCGIPSNRLN
-417 KVFPSFTKHI
+417 KLFASFTKRI
-427 QKDEYFKSLKAHF
+427 QKDEYFKSLEAHF

-450 NNDEFKKLFITIDF
+450 NNDEFKDCFITINF
-464 YHFKKREYFFERLEN
+464 YKFKKKEYFFERLEN
-479 FERKERVYTHEYT
+479 FDRKERVYTHEYT
-492 IEHIMPQTLTEDTK
+492 TEHIMPQTLTE
-506 EWERDLGENFKE
+506 EWERDLGENFQA

-525 TIGNLTLTGYNSEY
+525 TIGNLTLTGYNQEY
-539 SNKSFQEK
+539 SNNSFQQK
-547 RDMEGG
+547 RDMEKG

-602 KYKPKKDKKEKK
+602 KYKPKKDKEKK
-614 VYDLNSYKFGSH
+614 VYDLSSYKFSPH

-632 ILSKGIKAL
+632 TLSKGIKAL
-641 DEKIVENFNQDYIS
+641 DEKILEKFNKMCIS
-655 YKFSKN
+655 YKFDTN
-661 FVDIVAQ
+661 FVSIVP
-668 TKDLKL
+668 LKNGGLNL

-685 EKNLARD
+685 EKNLASD
-692 MTNKGHLGN
+692 ATNKHHNGN
-701 GDIEVKLETKENIP
+701 GDIEVKLKTKENIP